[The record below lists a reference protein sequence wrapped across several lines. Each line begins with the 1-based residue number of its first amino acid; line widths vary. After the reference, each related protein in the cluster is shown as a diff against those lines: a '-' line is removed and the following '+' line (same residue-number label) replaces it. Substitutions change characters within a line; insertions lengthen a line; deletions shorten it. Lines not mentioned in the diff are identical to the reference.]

1 MYDIEIESKASIDI
15 YDDVIIPSRHAS
27 NGQRP
32 IFSAS
37 YNLSQW
43 NLAFGD
49 IFCCLLAILHQ
60 KGKKRAMDQVM
71 MTSSI

>member
-1 MYDIEIESKASIDI
+1 MYNIEIENKASIDH

-27 NGQRP
+27 NKQRP

-37 YNLSQW
+37 HGLSQW

-49 IFCCLLAILHQ
+49 IFCCLLVILHQ
-60 KGKKRAMDQVM
+60 KGKNVSWSK
-71 MTSSI
+71 

>member
-1 MYDIEIESKASIDI
+1 MYDIEIENKASIDI
-15 YDDVIIPSRHAS
+15 YDDVIIPSKHAS

-32 IFSAS
+32 IFSVS

-49 IFCCLLAILHQ
+49 IFCCLLVILHQ